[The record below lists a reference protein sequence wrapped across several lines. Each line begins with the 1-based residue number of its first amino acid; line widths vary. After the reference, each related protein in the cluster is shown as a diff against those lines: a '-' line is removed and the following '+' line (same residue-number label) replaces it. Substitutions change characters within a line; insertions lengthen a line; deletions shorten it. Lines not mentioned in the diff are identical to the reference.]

1 MQSYICIYLT
11 SVFFYIRFKLSLSY
25 SINAG
30 EIFKIESQYLNSIRI
45 KMKIF
50 SVVLLF
56 LLIAFASCAKKTTTT
71 KAATTTTKPQTTT
84 TTKTTS
90 KSQTTTTTTTTKAPT
105 ITTTTTTPPTTKVE
119 LVYIFFLFEI
129 KHRISFFYK
138 INFNY

>member
-1 MQSYICIYLT
+1 MQSYMYLFNIC
-11 SVFFYIRFKLSLSY
+11 FFFNIHLKLSISY
-25 SINAG
+25 RINAG

-84 TTKTTS
+84 TTTTKT
-90 KSQTTTTTTTTKAPT
+90 KAPTTTTTR
-105 ITTTTTTPPTTKVE
+105 TPPTTKVE
-119 LVYIFFLFEI
+119 LVYIFFYFKLNTQFKFFI
-129 KHRISFFYK
+129 K
-138 INFNY
+138 